1 MTVTIY
7 FNPSCSNARGA
18 LALLRESGIEPF
30 IVEYLKTPLTA
41 AELAALAGKLKA
53 TAGPAWP
60 GLRDGMLRAKEA
72 VWSELHLDGAND
84 AALLAAV
91 AAHPVLLN
99 RPIVVTPKGARLCR
113 PPELV
118 LQIL

>member
-18 LALLRESGIEPF
+18 LAFLRESGIEPV

-53 TAGPAWP
+53 TAGAAWP

-72 VWSELHLDGAND
+72 MWSELNLDGASD
-84 AALLAAV
+84 TALLAA
-91 AAHPVLLN
+91 AASHPILLN

-118 LQIL
+118 REIL